1 MKYLHS
7 MLLKLFIPTF
17 IGALTFF
24 VLLLQVIDLFMNISQ
39 YINEGVPLPIILQI
53 VLYYI
58 PKAINTSLPMAL
70 LFSISFTLG
79 NLYSNN
85 ELIAIFASGI
95 KLVRFVYPL
104 IIFGFFLSFFG
115 FYFDEKVV
123 ITTYSKKNEMQ
134 DRALSRVKSFDN
146 HNVVSTNKERDI
158 IYYIKYYN
166 DKKTSISDIIIVE
179 RSPENKL
186 IRRVDSNIAYWKNN
200 TWEFT
205 DALIYELLPGD
216 KYFSVTSKQKYINER
231 YNLTPESFKVPIKD
245 ISEMDLES
253 SRKWIELLEA
263 TGKTQ
268 RAMEDYME
276 YLKRYTMT
284 LTPLVVAFLS
294 CALGG
299 KFKKNVLLMS
309 LLSSLSISVCYYVFQ
324 MITVEVS
331 LRVEYIPALMGAWA
345 PFILFSVIGLVQFKK
360 AKT

>member
-1 MKYLHS
+1 MKYLHR
-7 MLLKLFIPTF
+7 MLIKLFIPIF

-24 VLLLQVIDLFMNISQ
+24 VLLLEVVDLFMNISQ
-39 YINEGVPLPIILQI
+39 YINQDVSIFVILKII
-53 VLYYI
+53 VFYI

-95 KLVRFVYPL
+95 KLLKFVYPL
-104 IIFGFFLSFFG
+104 ILFGLFLSIFG
-115 FYFDEKVV
+115 FYFDDKIV
-123 ITTYSKKNEMQ
+123 IKTYSRKNELQ
-134 DRALSRVKSFDN
+134 DRALSKVKSFDN
-146 HNVVSTNKERDI
+146 HNVALTNKDRSV

-166 DKKTSISDIIIVE
+166 DKNETLSDIIIIE
-179 RSPENKL
+179 RDSNNNL
-186 IRRVDSNIAYWKNN
+186 IRRVDSKKAFWNN
-200 TWEFT
+200 NMWEYSS
-205 DALIYELLPGD
+205 ALIYEKNTVT
-216 KYFSVTSKQKYINER
+216 KYFNVESIDFYTNKKYNMP
-231 YNLTPESFKVPIKD
+231 PESFKDPVKD
-245 ISEMDLES
+245 ISEMNLEDCRNWIKLLES
-253 SRKWIELLEA
+253 
-263 TGKTQ
+263 TGKIQ
-268 RAMEDYME
+268 RAAEDYME

-284 LTPLVVAFLS
+284 LTPLIVAFLS

-331 LRVEYIPALMGAWA
+331 LRVPAIPPLMGAWA
-345 PFILFSVIGLVQFKK
+345 PFIIFSIIGLVQFKN

>member
-1 MKYLHS
+1 

-17 IGALTFF
+17 LGAVTFF
-24 VLLLQVIDLFMNISQ
+24 VVLLEVIDLFSNISN
-39 YINEGVPLPIILQI
+39 YINEDVPLLVILQI
-53 VLYYI
+53 VFFYI

-95 KLVRFVYPL
+95 KLFKFVYPL
-104 IIFGFFLSFFG
+104 ILFGLILSIFG
-115 FYFDEKVV
+115 FYFDDKVV
-123 ITTYSKKNEMQ
+123 IQTYSKKNELQ

-146 HNVVSTNKERDI
+146 HNVALTNKDRSV

-166 DKKTSISDIIIVE
+166 DTKKSLSDIIIIE
-179 RSPENKL
+179 RDIRNRL
-186 IRRVDSNIAYWKNN
+186 IQRVDAKIAYWKNQ
-200 TWEFT
+200 TWEFQDT
-205 DALIYELLPGD
+205 LIYKLED
-216 KYFSVTSKQKYINER
+216 NNDYFTVTNRAKYINNK
-231 YNLTPESFKVPIKD
+231 YSLTPESFKDPIKD
-245 ISEMDLES
+245 ISEMDLET
-253 SRKWIELLEA
+253 SRKWIELLKT
-263 TGKTQ
+263 TGKTH

-284 LTPLVVAFLS
+284 LTPLIVAFLS

-331 LRVEYIPALMGAWA
+331 LRVEYIPPLMGAWA
-345 PFILFSVIGLVQFKK
+345 PFILFTIIGLVQFKK